1 MESIHLETAFTAS
14 YEALKKS
21 NEHVLMMHV
30 KIVKPS
36 PRFEPPTLGKVSKHA
51 TK

>member
-1 MESIHLETAFTAS
+1 
-14 YEALKKS
+14 
-21 NEHVLMMHV
+21 MMHV

-51 TK
+51 TKWVLPPLFEKGIKVTIIFKIL